1 MQDLKFRKQQA
12 AGQEPKVSKERVKSK
27 TRLGRQ
33 IRAEGL
39 GRQAGESGVYLA
51 GPGKPLKSSELSVP
65 RAWSERPLWQPLG
78 ESGPRTDHPQGS
90 RMKGDQGLNGGRN
103 IGQTK
108 EQKEEG
114 LWRGRV
120 WAGGLP

>member
-1 MQDLKFRKQQA
+1 MTTQDLKFRKPQA
-12 AGQEPKVSKERVKSK
+12 VGRERKVSKGRVKSK

-51 GPGKPLKSSELSVP
+51 SPGEPLKNSELSVL

-78 ESGPRTDHPQGS
+78 EGGP
-90 RMKGDQGLNGGRN
+90 
-103 IGQTK
+103 GQTTLRDL
-108 EQKEEG
+108 G
-114 LWRGRV
+114 
-120 WAGGLP
+120 